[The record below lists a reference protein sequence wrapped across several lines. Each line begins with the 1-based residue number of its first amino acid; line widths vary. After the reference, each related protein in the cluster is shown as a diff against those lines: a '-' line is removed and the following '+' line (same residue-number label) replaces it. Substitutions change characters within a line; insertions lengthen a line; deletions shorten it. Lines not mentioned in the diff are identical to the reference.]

1 MKITKAELKR
11 IIKEELADLYLDLDP
26 SEVPPEE
33 YLELPPPEDYE
44 KDLSR
49 EDMAIALA
57 HDAVAEVFNI
67 KQIRELPDEVAKK
80 LANHIEAIVRAAFL
94 GEL

>member
-11 IIKEELADLYLDLDP
+11 IIKEELGGVAYDDL
-26 SEVPPEE
+26 SPEE
-33 YLELPPPEDYE
+33 FLDLPPPEDYE

-57 HDAVAEVFNI
+57 HDAAAEVFNI
-67 KQIRELPDEVAKK
+67 RQIRELPDEVAKK